1 MINVGHLHHEQLLR
15 RGRWEPRLLG
25 GPMLHLEVSLL
36 LAKLGKE
43 VLIERRS
50 IARVRQGVVREHS
63 LLRCVEL
70 LNLGHIT

>member
-15 RGRWEPRLLG
+15 RGRWETRLLG

-43 VLIERRS
+43 VYMD
-50 IARVRQGVVREHS
+50 VTTKKPTYVD
-63 LLRCVEL
+63 
-70 LNLGHIT
+70 